1 MGETWLVVGDIIGSN
16 HRKCARPNFTL
27 PHFETWT
34 THILQ
39 LGQTHSASKTNT
51 LCNLKKYIWKCKQI
65 HFTIWIKTESA
76 ADLILLFSHLRRA
89 LIGLLHSDHYYW
101 VVSIFLID
109 CFLLVKVLLLQL
121 TQKKW
126 A

>member
-1 MGETWLVVGDIIGSN
+1 MCLCAKSN
-16 HRKCARPNFTL
+16 FL
-27 PHFETWT
+27 LILQFG
-34 THILQ
+34 HIL
-39 LGQTHSASKTNT
+39 
-51 LCNLKKYIWKCKQI
+51 
-65 HFTIWIKTESA
+65 FTIGVVTESA
-76 ADLILLFSHLRRA
+76 ADLTLLLSHLRRA